1 MNLGKVRT
9 LHRGLGISIACFLFV
24 QAVAGLLMSVGML
37 ASVEM
42 SPWYN
47 VLYFIH
53 ADWNPAGSIYRVV
66 LGLGTAVQGV
76 LGMIIFLSLYRFK
89 KKKDTLFRSA
99 DQPYPER
106 KEVRMH
112 ALSFAA
118 DIGPLFRDSDIKA
131 MKPMGIDLSSY
142 ADVKKR
148 AHDIYARLI
157 AKEMPCDGGWG
168 EDRMGKFKQWVDGGM
183 LP

>member
-24 QAVAGLLMSVGML
+24 QAVAGVLMSVGML

-42 SPWYN
+42 SPRYN

-53 ADWNPAGSIYRVV
+53 ADWNPAGSIYRVI
-66 LGLGTAVQGV
+66 LGLGTGLQGV
-76 LGMIIFLSLYRFK
+76 LGMIIFLSLFRFK
-89 KKKDTLFRSA
+89 KKKDMLFRST
-99 DQPYPER
+99 DQPYLER
-106 KEVRMH
+106 KEVPMR

-118 DIGPLFRDSDIKA
+118 EIGPLFRDSDIEA

-142 ADVKKR
+142 EDVKKR
-148 AHDIYARLI
+148 VLDIYARI
-157 AKEMPCDGGWG
+157 TAKEMPCDGAWS
-168 EDRMGKFKQWVDGGM
+168 EDRIRKFKQWMEGGM